1 MVYNI
6 GYNERGIDMSKKTIP
21 FKIKNIEQDYSL
33 REEGIVLKDLET
45 FLEISIT
52 KEFPTP
58 GYDLEVKEIIE
69 KDKGEFEIILSIIPP
84 REGSI
89 LLQVITYKTILIEVD
104 RYHLGNGPYTFNY
117 KIDNF

>member
-1 MVYNI
+1 MVYNT
-6 GYNERGIDMSKKTIP
+6 GYNEGGMNMLKKTIP
-21 FKIKNIEQDYSL
+21 FKIKNMEQDYSP
-33 REEGIVLKDLET
+33 REEGLVLKDLET

-89 LLQVITYKTILIEVD
+89 LLQVITYKTIIVGVD
-104 RYHLGNGPYTFNY
+104 KYYLGDGPYTFDYN
-117 KIDNF
+117 ISNI

>member
-52 KEFPTP
+52 KEFQTP

-69 KDKGEFEIILSIIPP
+69 EDEGKFKIIISIIPP
-84 REGSI
+84 KKDSI
-89 LLQVITYKTILIEVD
+89 LLQVIVYKTIIVEVD
-104 RYHLGNGPYTFNY
+104 KYYLGDGPYTFDYDISN
-117 KIDNF
+117 I

>member
-1 MVYNI
+1 
-6 GYNERGIDMSKKTIP
+6 MSKKTIP
-21 FKIKNIEQDYSL
+21 FKIKTVEQAFSS
-33 REEGIVLKDLET
+33 RAEGIVLKDLET

-104 RYHLGNGPYTFNY
+104 KYYLGDGPYTFDYDLSN
-117 KIDNF
+117 I

>member
-6 GYNERGIDMSKKTIP
+6 GYNERGIDMPEKTIP
-21 FKIKNIEQDYSL
+21 FKIKTVEQDYSP
-33 REEGIVLKDLET
+33 RAEGIVLEGLDDSI
-45 FLEISIT
+45 EISIT

-58 GYDLEVKEIIE
+58 GYDMKIKEIIE

-117 KIDNF
+117 KIDNL